1 MTGKQKF
8 DEAGKKLHEDKI
20 MAEKAEADAMALAK
34 KNLSEE
40 MQKMMQS
47 DARQEAK
54 LSLPW
59 LNVYVANRS
68 TVTLADGSDP
78 HDGWFYYSPKQEEFE
93 NPLCHILH
101 ISRGFRILQKDDK
114 GNMVPRYMHFI
125 SGLIEDDTQKPFVL
139 KISGKNRLERFWE
152 FRDVIRKL
160 NKAGYP
166 TFALL
171 VKLSTEKITFK
182 APDGVNRAAKLIN
195 FEISKTDGVPDLV
208 TDKDLYLHL
217 RDLASETKQ
226 QEEEFLQNNEVGK
239 DGKPIQ
245 KVDDNDVIDSDE
257 VPPQISSPD
266 EIPLGEPDF

>member
-1 MTGKQKF
+1 
-8 DEAGKKLHEDKI
+8 
-20 MAEKAEADAMALAK
+20 
-34 KNLSEE
+34 
-40 MQKMMQS
+40 
-47 DARQEAK
+47 
-54 LSLPW
+54 
-59 LNVYVANRS
+59 
-68 TVTLADGSDP
+68 
-78 HDGWFYYSPKQEEFE
+78 
-93 NPLCHILH
+93 
-101 ISRGFRILQKDDK
+101 
-114 GNMVPRYMHFI
+114 
-125 SGLIEDDTQKPFVL
+125 VL